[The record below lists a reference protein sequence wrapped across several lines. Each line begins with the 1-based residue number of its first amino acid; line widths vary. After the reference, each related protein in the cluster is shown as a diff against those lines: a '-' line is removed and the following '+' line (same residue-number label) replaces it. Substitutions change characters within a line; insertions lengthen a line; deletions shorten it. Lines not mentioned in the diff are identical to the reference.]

1 MKIGAS
7 LVLLVAPTVI
17 ACAAAV
23 VGARKPQT
31 ASANKAW
38 LFKRGS
44 SRALVS
50 LHEFSRLNAAVATK
64 GARPKGPRRLIQ
76 PRILACGI
84 GPAQR
89 GRQNDVHLAANHI
102 SGLRAELER
111 FEPPAEHGELIDRLR
126 ALVTAAGDTSR
137 EPIVGLRCSILA
149 EPHVL
154 RSHRDLDRLARLDVR
169 RHQRRE
175 ALAARLDGAEFA
187 VARQHAASEQIR

>member
-44 SRALVS
+44 SRLI
-50 LHEFSRLNAAVATK
+50 AAVATK

-89 GRQNDVHLAANHI
+89 GRQNDIHLAANHI
-102 SGLRAELER
+102 SGMRAELER
-111 FEPPAEHGELIDRLR
+111 FE
-126 ALVTAAGDTSR
+126 
-137 EPIVGLRCSILA
+137 
-149 EPHVL
+149 
-154 RSHRDLDRLARLDVR
+154 
-169 RHQRRE
+169 
-175 ALAARLDGAEFA
+175 
-187 VARQHAASEQIR
+187 